1 MPFDMTLVG
10 AAVYRSVGR
19 RTRFQILRFYRFV
32 RRRTLRFLRSVI
44 AGIDL
49 EHFPGSC
56 CG

>member
-1 MPFDMTLVG
+1 MPFDTTLVS
-10 AAVYRSVGR
+10 AAVCRPVGR
-19 RTRFQILRFYRFV
+19 RTRFQILRIYRV
-32 RRRTLRFLRSVI
+32 IRRRTFRFLRSVI